1 MNFKPTKNPH
11 LKVLQGNYPN
21 EIVQVIA
28 DNAAKQKLER
38 VQILDVGG
46 GKGWGKI
53 LYSQSWIDYYALDIN
68 SDKNRDKNI
77 TYVKGDIT
85 DLKLTSKLDQTY
97 DVIFTKDTFEHILN
111 PWDATQNILNL
122 LNENG
127 LFIFLAP
134 FKWRYHS
141 SPYDTYRY
149 THTGAQYMF
158 ERLGGMKK
166 KYAGYIKFDQV
177 RTAGFWPNKK
187 DWTFDH
193 TPFTSPIETIY
204 VGQKQKNYKF
214 DITNLD
220 SDFDWTHGK

>member
-1 MNFKPTKNPH
+1 MNFIPTQNPH
-11 LKVLQGNYPN
+11 LKVLQGDYAK

-28 DNAAKQKLER
+28 DNAIKQKLER

-46 GKGWGKI
+46 GKGWGEV
-53 LYSQSWIDYYALDIN
+53 LYRQSWIDYYALDIN

-85 DLKLTSKLDQTY
+85 DLKLTNELNQTY

-141 SPYDTYRY
+141 
-149 THTGAQYMF
+149 
-158 ERLGGMKK
+158 
-166 KYAGYIKFDQV
+166 
-177 RTAGFWPNKK
+177 
-187 DWTFDH
+187 
-193 TPFTSPIETIY
+193 
-204 VGQKQKNYKF
+204 
-214 DITNLD
+214 
-220 SDFDWTHGK
+220 

>member
-11 LKVLQGNYPN
+11 LKVLQGDYAN
-21 EIVQVIA
+21 EIVQAIA

-53 LYSQSWIDYYALDIN
+53 LYSKSWIDYYALDIN

-127 LFIFLAP
+127 LFIF
-134 FKWRYHS
+134 F
-141 SPYDTYRY
+141 SP
-149 THTGAQYMF
+149 
-158 ERLGGMKK
+158 L
-166 KYAGYIKFDQV
+166 
-177 RTAGFWPNKK
+177 
-187 DWTFDH
+187 
-193 TPFTSPIETIY
+193 
-204 VGQKQKNYKF
+204 
-214 DITNLD
+214 
-220 SDFDWTHGK
+220 